1 MAGRM
6 KMEWADGVAR
16 NIERI
21 GALFPGCVTEARGA
35 DGRLRAAID
44 FERLRQELSDE
55 AIARDEAYAF
65 TWVGKRAA
73 IAEANRPIRK
83 TLRPCPEDSVDWD
96 ATENLYIEGDN
107 LDVLKLLQESYFG
120 KVKVIYIDPPYNTG
134 SDRFVYSDTFAVSEE
149 EYLERSGAK
158 GEDGTVLF
166 RENNFANPRF
176 HSDWLSMMYP
186 RLLLARNLLSDDGVI
201 FISIDENEVSNL
213 QKLCNEAF
221 GERNYAATFLWTRTN
236 TPPAL
241 SCKCRKTVEYVL
253 AYEKR
258 RSALKYFGAPLDGGD
273 APLLNAGNPEK
284 TLRFP
289 SGSIHFPF
297 LRDGVIPAGEKG
309 RVWLLDELRVE
320 DGVNANAIRLVGEFK
335 WEQGTLEAEVRRGTC
350 FVVKSNRFA
359 IRFQRRDLEDAYKT
373 PTNLLNVELN
383 REAAVGT
390 NETALRELE
399 ELGLGKCFDYAKPL
413 SLVQAVARMVCAQDK
428 EALVLDF
435 FSGSGTTADAIMRMN
450 AEDGGRRRFI
460 MVQIPERTAPDTVA
474 FKMGFK
480 DIAELGRERIRRSGA
495 RIGAKEPDG
504 ARRTDVGFRV
514 LRLDESNMRDVYYAA
529 GEYRQSLLPALASNV
544 KPDRTD
550 MDLLFGCLLEWGLPL
565 SMPHH
570 SEEVEGCRVHTWN
583 EGDLIAC
590 FAEDVPDSVVR
601 EIARRR
607 PLRAVFRD
615 AGFRDSPSR
624 INAVELFKALAPNT
638 RLKVL

>member
-55 AIARDEAYAF
+55 AIARDETYAF

-289 SGSIHFPF
+289 RGSIRFPF
-297 LRDGVIPAGEKG
+297 LRDGGRRECQRDPPRRGVQVGAGDSGG
-309 RVWLLDELRVE
+309 RGQARNLFRRQVRPVRHPLS
-320 DGVNANAIRLVGEFK
+320 
-335 WEQGTLEAEVRRGTC
+335 EAESGGRLQDADQPSERRT
-350 FVVKSNRFA
+350 
-359 IRFQRRDLEDAYKT
+359 Q
-373 PTNLLNVELN
+373 P
-383 REAAVGT
+383 
-390 NETALRELE
+390 
-399 ELGLGKCFDYAKPL
+399 
-413 SLVQAVARMVCAQDK
+413 
-428 EALVLDF
+428 
-435 FSGSGTTADAIMRMN
+435 
-450 AEDGGRRRFI
+450 GGRRRD
-460 MVQIPERTAPDTVA
+460 ERDGA
-474 FKMGFK
+474 
-480 DIAELGRERIRRSGA
+480 SGA
-495 RIGAKEPDG
+495 GGAGPWEM
-504 ARRTDVGFRV
+504 
-514 LRLDESNMRDVYYAA
+514 L
-529 GEYRQSLLPALASNV
+529 
-544 KPDRTD
+544 
-550 MDLLFGCLLEWGLPL
+550 
-565 SMPHH
+565 
-570 SEEVEGCRVHTWN
+570 
-583 EGDLIAC
+583 
-590 FAEDVPDSVVR
+590 
-601 EIARRR
+601 
-607 PLRAVFRD
+607 
-615 AGFRDSPSR
+615 
-624 INAVELFKALAPNT
+624 
-638 RLKVL
+638 